1 MGTVVQT
8 GETEMTNEQ
17 NEIITTI
24 EKMLEMVKSGELPL
38 DMCPISNFRTVYYCA
53 LCYAN
58 DIKLAEQ
65 IAEEYC
71 TVLQSLAANGARTEF
86 CMMLELMIK
95 SMKYEYEKRSYYE
108 KQNKILADK
117 LEEMQNGTSVFDE
130 ILQCYEKNGIN
141 EKFLEDHTYQS
152 LVSVKEKGSIEL
164 FKEISAKVYETAL
177 NCIRKKQVKKIVF
190 LLKDSAEWSCEEL
203 YKRFNETSGY
213 EVCVAVAP
221 FFAGS
226 QQAVS
231 KMYLDTVQY
240 FRERKIDTVEMYDIQ
255 KNRYKSW
262 EEIGMPDIVFHLNPH
277 YKAFAESSNIC
288 NFPLSILNVY
298 IPYGIMIYGNVRQ
311 QYNQLSHMLYWKIFC
326 ETPLHKEMASKYADI
341 GDINVVCSGYVKM
354 DTFFDTCLQEKRKI
368 WKISPRA
375 DEKKIKKIIYAPHW
389 SIKDAVTGFGNFDKI
404 YKLLYEY
411 VKKNETS
418 TSWVFRPHPMLRVGA
433 VQQGIF
439 KSEEEYEEYLE
450 MWRQLPNAQ
459 VIENGMYT
467 DIFES
472 SDAMILDSISFLGEY
487 IYMHKPMLFLTRDR
501 NTFNDFGKE
510 LVRVLYKTDGGNLEG
525 IKNFVEKNVIGN
537 EDPMKERRE
546 EFFEKYMDY
555 RNQNGMLASE
565 YIKQYID
572 CLTEGDKE

>member
-130 ILQCYEKNGIN
+130 ILQCYVKNGIN

-177 NCIRKKQVKKIVF
+177 SCIRKKQVKKIVF

-404 YKLLYEY
+404 YKSLYEY

>member
-86 CMMLELMIK
+86 CMMLEIMIK

-326 ETPLHKEMASKYADI
+326 ETLLHKEMASKYADI

-404 YKLLYEY
+404 YKSLYEY
-411 VKKNETS
+411 VKENETS

>member
-1 MGTVVQT
+1 
-8 GETEMTNEQ
+8 MTNEQ

-86 CMMLELMIK
+86 CMMLEIMIK

-354 DTFFDTCLQEKRKI
+354 DTFFDTYLQEKRKI

-404 YKLLYEY
+404 YKSLYEY
-411 VKKNETS
+411 VKENETS

>member
-1 MGTVVQT
+1 
-8 GETEMTNEQ
+8 MTNEQ

-53 LCYAN
+53 LYYAN

-404 YKLLYEY
+404 YKSLYEY

>member
-1 MGTVVQT
+1 
-8 GETEMTNEQ
+8 MTNEQ

-53 LCYAN
+53 RCYAN

-404 YKLLYEY
+404 YKSLYEY

>member
-8 GETEMTNEQ
+8 GETEMTKEQ

-404 YKLLYEY
+404 YKSLYEY

>member
-1 MGTVVQT
+1 
-8 GETEMTNEQ
+8 MTNEQ

-341 GDINVVCSGYVKM
+341 GDINVVCSGYQTKCRGV
-354 DTFFDTCLQEKRKI
+354 
-368 WKISPRA
+368 
-375 DEKKIKKIIYAPHW
+375 
-389 SIKDAVTGFGNFDKI
+389 
-404 YKLLYEY
+404 
-411 VKKNETS
+411 
-418 TSWVFRPHPMLRVGA
+418 
-433 VQQGIF
+433 
-439 KSEEEYEEYLE
+439 
-450 MWRQLPNAQ
+450 
-459 VIENGMYT
+459 
-467 DIFES
+467 
-472 SDAMILDSISFLGEY
+472 
-487 IYMHKPMLFLTRDR
+487 
-501 NTFNDFGKE
+501 
-510 LVRVLYKTDGGNLEG
+510 
-525 IKNFVEKNVIGN
+525 
-537 EDPMKERRE
+537 
-546 EFFEKYMDY
+546 
-555 RNQNGMLASE
+555 
-565 YIKQYID
+565 
-572 CLTEGDKE
+572 

>member
-1 MGTVVQT
+1 
-8 GETEMTNEQ
+8 MTNEQ

-311 QYNQLSHMLYWKIFC
+311 QYNQLSHMFYWKIFC

-404 YKLLYEY
+404 YKSLYEY

>member
-1 MGTVVQT
+1 
-8 GETEMTNEQ
+8 MTNEQ

-71 TVLQSLAANGARTEF
+71 TVLQSLAANGVRTEF

-404 YKLLYEY
+404 YKSLYEY

>member
-86 CMMLELMIK
+86 CMMLEIMIK

-375 DEKKIKKIIYAPHW
+375 DEKKIKKIIYATHW

-404 YKLLYEY
+404 YKSLYEY
-411 VKKNETS
+411 VKENETS

>member
-1 MGTVVQT
+1 
-8 GETEMTNEQ
+8 MTNEQ

-311 QYNQLSHMLYWKIFC
+311 QYNQLSHMLYLKIFC

-404 YKLLYEY
+404 YKSLYEY